1 MKNSG
6 LVNRTA
12 LKKVKITEDKNDF
25 IYWQTQS
32 YEFRLET
39 LEVIRA
45 EYNKW
50 KYGTQQRFQRVYTIV
65 KRP

>member
-6 LVNRTA
+6 KVDRTA

-25 IYWQTQS
+25 QYWQKQS

-39 LEVIRA
+39 LEAIRE
-45 EYNKW
+45 EYNTW
-50 KYGTQQRFQRVYTIV
+50 KYGAQQRLQRVCTII
-65 KRP
+65 KRR

>member
-32 YEFRLET
+32 NEFRLEA
-39 LEVIRA
+39 LEAIRK
-45 EYNKW
+45 EYNTW
-50 KYGTQQRFQRVYTIV
+50 RYGTQQRFQRVYTIV